1 MLTNL
6 LFYKIVF
13 AAEIFVA
20 EFLFTFRL
28 KKRKLFV
35 LRYIS
40 CAAVLI
46 GLILST
52 ALIPVSWDNPWTM
65 SLTFLVI
72 FALTVPILMFC
83 YCERWINLLFCAIA
97 AYTLQH
103 FSYELATVLLS
114 LVTLGKNSIFGIYSD
129 TPIDFL
135 AFDKLSVFFMLV
147 YLLCYVGAYWLFFS
161 VYGKRISSGSDMKIK
176 SVSLMFLI
184 GMGLLTDI
192 LVNSFVVYGDR
203 EFSSVVVTGV
213 SNMLCC
219 VLLLYALFGL
229 VYSESLQREMGVIDR
244 LYREEKQQY
253 TLLKENMDLINMK
266 CHDMR
271 HQIREIGRHTG
282 VSANTVSEIE
292 KTINIYD
299 SVVKTGNETLDIILT
314 EKSLR
319 CRRNGIV
326 LSCIADGASLAFM
339 GEGEL
344 FSLFGN
350 ALDNAIEATVNVKDE
365 DRRIVGFKIHAV
377 GGLVAINVQNSFD
390 GSVEFGADGLPLT
403 TKEDKNYHGFGL
415 KSMKYIVEKYGGD
428 MFVEAKDGLF
438 KLNILLPSEQIR

>member
-1 MLTNL
+1 MFTNL

-13 AAEIFVA
+13 AVEIFVA
-20 EFLFTFRL
+20 EFLFAFRL

-40 CAAVLI
+40 CAAALI
-46 GLILST
+46 GLILTT
-52 ALIPVSWDNPWTM
+52 ALIPMSWDNPWSM
-65 SLTFLVI
+65 SFVFLVI
-72 FALTVPILMFC
+72 FALTVPMLMFC

-135 AFDKLSVFFMLV
+135 SFDKLSVFFMLI

-161 VYGKRISSGSDMKIK
+161 VYGKRISAGSDMKIK

-192 LVNSFVVYGDR
+192 LVNSFVVYADPG
-203 EFSSVVVTGV
+203 FASVVVTGV

-229 VYSESLQREMGVIDR
+229 VYSESLQREMDVIDR

-253 TLLKENMDLINMK
+253 ALLKENMDLINMK

-282 VSANTVSEIE
+282 VSANTVSEME
-292 KTINIYD
+292 KTINVYD

-319 CRRNGIV
+319 CRRNGVV
-326 LSCIADGASLAFM
+326 LGCIADGAALAFM
-339 GEGEL
+339 SEGEL

-350 ALDNAIEATVNVKDE
+350 ALDNAIEATMNVKDE
-365 DRRIVGFKIHAV
+365 CRRIVSFKIHTV
-377 GGLVAINVQNSFD
+377 GGLVAINVQNSFE
-390 GSVEFGADGLPLT
+390 GNVEFGADGLPLT

-415 KSMKYIVEKYGGD
+415 KSVKYIVEKYGGD

-438 KLNILLPSEQIR
+438 KLNILLPSEQTR